1 MTDKY
6 NIHLESRIGMDKLS
20 SKQLED
26 IEFVIGSLNEHLE
39 SVFGCRIFYDTN
51 IHPDSGEEMEESE
64 NDNTVNGFDI
74 ICMEEKE
81 NVSQAIKVVNDYLIH
96 SEMGGKVNDKDE
108 WFETYE
114 LLLELKEKV
123 EDEKAL

>member
-1 MTDKY
+1 MNKY
-6 NIHLESRIGMDKLS
+6 HIHLESRIGLDKLS
-20 SKQLED
+20 EEQLED
-26 IEFVIGSLNEHLE
+26 VEFLIGSLNEHLE
-39 SVFGCRIFYDTN
+39 PMYGCRIFYDKN
-51 IHPDSGEEMEESE
+51 FHPDSGEEMEESE

-81 NVSQAIKVVNDYLIH
+81 NVSQAIQVVNDYLVH

-108 WFETYE
+108 WFETHE

>member
-1 MTDKY
+1 
-6 NIHLESRIGMDKLS
+6 
-20 SKQLED
+20 
-26 IEFVIGSLNEHLE
+26 
-39 SVFGCRIFYDTN
+39 
-51 IHPDSGEEMEESE
+51 ME
-64 NDNTVNGFDI
+64 G
-74 ICMEEKE
+74 KE

-123 EDEKAL
+123 EDEEIS